1 MTDALLL
8 QEDEDAL
15 RCEFSD
21 DEMEAA
27 AKETAMSY
35 THQTSAQ
42 RRCCR

>member
-1 MTDALLL
+1 MTHDAHL

-15 RCEFSD
+15 RCDFSD
-21 DEMEAA
+21 AEMEAA

-35 THQTSAQ
+35 THQTSGQ